1 MRADR
6 LRDAIE
12 QMEAWLADMTWDP
25 DPEALAQWELEFRA
39 ALAEYKKGSG
49 AIDMIDRAHSAGK
62 LLDARIRSMEDLLV
76 QMRTGLE
83 AQGLG
88 NRALR
93 GYGASTR

>member
-1 MRADR
+1 MSAGR
-6 LRDAIE
+6 LRLAIE
-12 QMEAWLADMTWDP
+12 QMEAWLANMTWEP

-39 ALAEYKKGSG
+39 ALADYKKGSG
-49 AIDMIDRAHSAGK
+49 STDLLDRAHAAGK
-62 LLDARIRSMEDLLV
+62 LLEVRIQSMEDQLV